1 MLAQSMNV
9 SFCDEAKN
17 RIVRGAKLKHK
28 LARLFLIIPFI
39 LNANAVLT
47 ILCLFFLDMGVIWN
61 VFERFCLWLLLYG
74 WLPALIMAI
83 LCIVFSASLKK
94 PNSKK
99 YIILSCFN
107 IAVALVYMYFSHLCL
122 MFLALSN
129 STIC

>member
-17 RIVRGAKLKHK
+17 QIVRGVKLKHK

-39 LNANAVLT
+39 LNAIPALTMVWLLFLAIDLFWSVLE
-47 ILCLFFLDMGVIWN
+47 N
-61 VFERFCLWLLLYG
+61 FCLWLLLYS

-107 IAVALVYMYFSHLCL
+107 IAVALVYGCFSHFCL